1 MRSVPIQLYK
11 NGKAEPF
18 KPGYWE
24 FGIWEV
30 EPKRRLWGLISDGFP
45 THMCYGFDYANPW
58 KGIEARR
65 KCFNDGLWKDDP
77 RKGDSEWLHWYFDV
91 GAKLYATID
100 ELERCLRE
108 LNVEENYKET

>member
-30 EPKRRLWGLISDGFP
+30 EPKRLLWGLISDGFP

-58 KGIEARR
+58 LGIKLRR
-65 KCFNDGLWKDDP
+65 EQFEFEKNSEEFAPGNELWL
-77 RKGDSEWLHWYFDV
+77 RYYFDV
-91 GAKLYATID
+91 GAKLYATVD

-108 LNVEENYKET
+108 LNVEENYKSP